1 MFNFEK
7 LDVYKEAVS
16 FAKKIYRI
24 TKEFPKEELFGVT
37 NQLRRTAI
45 SISLNIAE
53 GSSRS
58 KKEFKHFLNIA
69 VGSVYE
75 CIPLIEISREEK
87 YVSNKEYEDI
97 YMECNKIAAMLNA
110 LKNSIKIPEL

>member
-16 FAKKIYRI
+16 FAKKIYKV
-24 TKEFPKEELFGVT
+24 TKKFPKDELFGLT
-37 NQLRRTAI
+37 NQLRRSAI

-58 KKEFKHFLNIA
+58 KKEFKHFLSIA
-69 VGSVYE
+69 IGSVYE
-75 CIPLIEISREEK
+75 CIPLIEVSREEK
-87 YVSNKEYEDI
+87 IISDKEYEDI
-97 YMECNKIAAMLNA
+97 YMDCSKIAAMLSA
-110 LKNSIKIPEL
+110 LKNSINIQ